1 MRPLF
6 FLLVVLVAC
15 GSHVESPALAPS
27 TPSAT
32 PTQAAT
38 VTPSPTPTLRANP
51 TAGPGT
57 YTNAL
62 LAYRI
67 DIPAGW
73 RRSTCQ
79 SSRDPAEPKSD
90 VFTNATVDA
99 ETGGGLVSGQDSV
112 SIYTDDTLG
121 QTAMALATSRF
132 GSSVGQHFD
141 QVTFDG
147 KDAVRVTS
155 PNGIWDLAYVIPARG
170 HLYVVAR
177 VLRTNVADRDSRAMM
192 GSFHVLT
199 DADLAAA
206 RATIAAPTSAPA
218 RSMQQVAD
226 VVTRG
231 FMAKDSTVLGTVV
244 APCVMRG
251 AEPGDADWAS
261 TSIRLAELQ
270 QMFAA
275 GLVVTFQG
283 GPQITGGPAVIR
295 TTWTVPGEQARTVKL
310 WLQSF
315 GSTWYWEGWITCAF
329 ASC

>member
-1 MRPLF
+1 MRA
-6 FLLVVLVAC
+6 LLLIGLVLAGC
-15 GSHVESPALAPS
+15 GSHVESPALGPS

-51 TAGPGT
+51 TAGPGS
-57 YTNAL
+57 YTNLL
-62 LAYRI
+62 LAYRV

-79 SSRDPAEPKSD
+79 SSRDPAQPTID
-90 VFTNATVDA
+90 VFTNASVDA

-112 SIYTDDTLG
+112 SVYTDDTQG

-132 GSSVGQHFD
+132 GSSVGQRFD

-147 KDAVRVTS
+147 KDVVRVTS
-155 PNGIWDLAYVIPARG
+155 PSGIWDLAYVIPARG

-177 VLRTNVADRDSRAMM
+177 VLRTNAADRDSRAMIE
-192 GSFHVLT
+192 SFHVLT
-199 DADLAAA
+199 DTELATA
-206 RATIAAPTSAPA
+206 RATIAAPVSAPP
-218 RSMQQVAD
+218 RSMPQVAD

-231 FMAKDSTVLGTVV
+231 FMAKDTALLATVV
-244 APCVMRG
+244 APCVMIG

-261 TSIRLAELQ
+261 TSTRLGELQ
-270 QMFAA
+270 RMFAA
-275 GLVVTFQG
+275 GLVVTIQG
-283 GPQITGGPAVIR
+283 GPQIIGGPAVIR
-295 TTWTVPGEQARTVKL
+295 TSWSVPGQQARTVKL

-315 GSTWYWEGWITCAF
+315 GGTWYWEGWITCAF